1 MLFRSIGA
9 LPAKNLQGLCGGG
22 IVAFDE
28 GGEVPRYQNQGL
40 VQTPP
45 SAGTPFGIPGMISGS
60 PILPQA
66 GYKDP
71 SEMTTWEK
79 IQAYRHQR
87 QAERAAYQRG
97 QQAPATAAYT
107 PSTVDPFAYDQ
118 ASFPM
123 PQAAASKTEK
133 AAPTNT
139 PSSDKYAPTYP
150 SSTGIRLGGGL
161 GLTAIPGLTTTATG
175 TMAELQAMR
184 DQMGP
189 AQVDPS
195 VQAQINKYADER
207 KAAATAT
214 KEELEADIAKQ
225 GKGMEGAE
233 ARAQAREAKLA
244 KRETDLPGLAIFEAG
259 MAIMAGESPF
269 ALVNI
274 GKGAGVGMK
283 SYTAGL
289 EKLQEARDKLDESFD
304 KIEQFRL
311 QRSDMNAREIR
322 AAKADIRNT
331 QVEAKKMGLEALIKD
346 GEMNRADARA
356 AFDTLSRNRATMF
369 ETASRERVAGAQIQ
383 AHRDIA
389 ASAPER
395 VLWDS
400 LLRANNN
407 DPQAAFQAMT
417 KLKAEKFNPYQSYA
431 DYLKAFAGKEN
442 VLTPPMDFIKYAQ
455 QFNVPSYT
463 GSGLPEN
470 ATTRPP
476 IK

>member
-1 MLFRSIGA
+1 MLFRS
-9 LPAKNLQGLCGGG
+9 
-22 IVAFDE
+22 
-28 GGEVPRYQNQGL
+28 
-40 VQTPP
+40 
-45 SAGTPFGIPGMISGS
+45 
-60 PILPQA
+60 QA

-195 VQAQINKYADER
+195 VQAQIDKYADER
-207 KAAATAT
+207 KAAAVAT

-383 AHRDIA
+383 IGRAH
-389 ASAPER
+389 
-395 VLWDS
+395 V
-400 LLRANNN
+400 
-407 DPQAAFQAMT
+407 
-417 KLKAEKFNPYQSYA
+417 
-431 DYLKAFAGKEN
+431 
-442 VLTPPMDFIKYAQ
+442 
-455 QFNVPSYT
+455 
-463 GSGLPEN
+463 
-470 ATTRPP
+470 
-476 IK
+476 